1 MSEDKNVLYG
11 GPDPNP
17 PSSKLTSLGEYV
29 LQRLGDHGDKIAFV
43 STIKV
48 WSSKEQIQNLP

>member
-17 PSSKLTSLGEYV
+17 PSDKLTSLGEFV
-29 LQRLGDHGDKIAFV
+29 LQRLSDHGDKIAFV
-43 STIKV
+43 SI
-48 WSSKEQIQNLP
+48 SFLFCS

>member
-17 PSSKLTSLGEYV
+17 PSSKLTSLGEFV
-29 LQRLGDHGDKIAFV
+29 LQKLETHGDKIAFV
-43 STIKV
+43 SILFT
-48 WSSKEQIQNLP
+48 SRF